1 MIIEKD
7 INDLIGNATKP
18 SRDSGGMRSIRR
30 EDAASKSRRRRN
42 APGSLS
48 PVRVDSVMDDTHI
61 MDQNQ
66 DSKLNNVVFGAYSA
80 DEWITSTWLR
90 DNIESGVST
99 SIFEGTWIV
108 PAGWNLA
115 EWCKG
120 SVGHAK
126 SYNFVSSNRALIF
139 MEWGIIEIGISRS
152 KLQLVI
158 NGTASEVDVFVD
170 FIDSQ
175 FKRAANL
182 IEWVYSSRG
191 ESISVPM
198 NDRAAIPVAYPWLQ
212 NDPNAYIDAYLNS
225 DASVIILIGPPGTG
239 KCLDPDEEI
248 ELLVSDEIFEKLM
261 SNN

>member
-1 MIIEKD
+1 MK
-7 INDLIGNATKP
+7 
-18 SRDSGGMRSIRR
+18 SIRR
-30 EDAASKSRRRRN
+30 EDAANTAKRRRS

-48 PVRVDSVMDDTHI
+48 PVPVDSVMDDTHI

-66 DSKLNNVVFGAYSA
+66 DNKLNSVVFGAYSA

-90 DNIESGVST
+90 DNIERGIST

-108 PAGWNLA
+108 PAGWSLA
-115 EWCKG
+115 KWCRD
-120 SVGHAK
+120 SVSYAE

-139 MEWGIIEIGISRS
+139 MKWGIIEIGISRS

-158 NGTASEVDVFVD
+158 NGSVDEVDAFVD
-170 FIDSQ
+170 FVDTQ

-198 NDRAAIPVAYPWLQ
+198 NYRAAIPEAYPWLQ

-261 SNN
+261 SNTAK